1 MSGLSRPSWQQGRY
15 GFSRNTNHGLHGSRL
30 VRHFIW
36 SGPGPRQWFSRNTR
50 HESRNTAF
58 MLPYPRFPTIS
69 RHFPVFPAPPPPPR
83 SRVRAP
89 FASATR
95 PVGFSRHTRHE
106 SRTLP
111 PPGRCFP
118 ARCGAAWG
126 GYGAAWAAAAPR
138 SGNKACWV
146 FTSHEARNMVFPCPS
161 SDSKESSPKPGQRVF
176 TNHESRNTN
185 HGFYDDE

>member
-1 MSGLSRPSWQQGRY
+1 MSGSSRPSWQQGRY

-36 SGPGPRQWFSRNTR
+36 SGPGPRQWFSRITN
-50 HESRNTAF
+50 HESR
-58 MLPYPRFPTIS
+58 LLCFPTHDFPAFPSIS
-69 RHFPVFPAPPPPPR
+69 RPPHPPR

-161 SDSKESSPKPGQRVF
+161 SDFKESNPKPHQRVF
-176 TNHESRNTN
+176 HESRVTK
-185 HGFYDDE
+185 HGFYDDD

>member
-1 MSGLSRPSWQQGRY
+1 MLFTKHEAQTKAAKARFTGPPAFPGRATASPADS
-15 GFSRNTNHGLHGSRL
+15 FSRDTNHE
-30 VRHFIW
+30 
-36 SGPGPRQWFSRNTR
+36 T
-50 HESRNTAF
+50 RNTAF

-69 RHFPVFPAPPPPPR
+69 RHFPAFPAPPTPR

-126 GYGAAWAAAAPR
+126 GCGAAWAAAVPR

-146 FTSHEARNMVFPCPS
+146 FTSHETRNMVFPCPS
-161 SDSKESSPKPGQRVF
+161 SDSKESSPKPGRRVF